1 MLIAAIVLAVLLLAG
16 WFALYAW
23 VPGHRYR
30 LETLGVRYEVI
41 TDHPLPA
48 LLGSAATTIGRR
60 VLLRAGI
67 AAQVSAK
74 GLAHELYHVQHTNW
88 LRYVVDRR
96 YAASEEVKA
105 DLYSMAMWQR
115 YEAQARKIRL
125 TSGGQA

>member
-1 MLIAAIVLAVLLLAG
+1 MLIAAVVLAAMLGAG
-16 WFALYAW
+16 WFVLYAW
-23 VPGHRYR
+23 VPGRRYR
-30 LETLGVRYEVI
+30 LETLGVRYDVV

-48 LLGSAATTIGRR
+48 LLGAAATTIGRR
-60 VLLRAGI
+60 VLLKSGI
-67 AAQVSAK
+67 AAQISAK

-88 LRYVVDRR
+88 LRYVVDRG
-96 YAASEEVKA
+96 YAGREEVKA